1 MNTFLRDLLHLLR
14 RSRHDADLHE
24 EIETHRALRQA
35 ALERDGLGS
44 DDAAWASRR
53 AMGNMTLAVEEVR
66 DVWVSRA
73 VDQLRQ
79 DIRIA
84 VRGLRRNPVFTL
96 VAIATLALGIG
107 ANTALFS
114 IFNGLILRPL
124 PVRDPGRLALLLD
137 GSWSYPIWAEVKAR
151 ENDLFDG
158 AVAWANERFDLSRGG
173 QSAFVDGAHVSGNF
187 FEVLGVSA
195 VRGRMLTPSDDTA
208 AAPDGPVAVISHRFW
223 REQFA
228 GADDVIGRQITL
240 QRRAFTVVGVMP
252 PGFFGVDVGRMTDV
266 MLPFAAEPLMR
277 GEESQLASVDSSW
290 LNMIVRRKPGQS
302 LEQAN
307 AALRGVQPQIRA
319 ATMSGISATRVARY
333 LTRPLTLEDAATG
346 RSSLRSEFETPLIAM
361 IVAVALL
368 LLVACTNIAS
378 LLVARV
384 LARHRELSVRMALG
398 GSRLRLARLLFIE
411 SLIVAIAG
419 ASLGLVFA
427 RWSGALLV
435 RQLSTWEGDVSV
447 ELALDWRVL
456 GFSVALACASA
467 IVAGVAPALGLRSV
481 AAGEALKDAG
491 RGLAGDRRFAVRGT
505 LVVAQIAMS
514 LMLVTAAGLFL
525 RSFASLNQLPLGF
538 VPEPLL
544 IAELD
549 LQASDAPPAPPDLTI
564 EQRGP
569 RAERLRDAAAAVPGV
584 RSASLS
590 RVSLLTGGGWGA
602 NRVAVDDGPMP
613 VEDLSA
619 NRLWRN
625 ATSPGWFDTMGTPL
639 VSGRDFTDADR
650 VGAPLVAI
658 VNHAFVRRYQLG
670 QQPIGR
676 TVRIGLSNGERRY
689 EIVGV
694 VGDSAYT
701 EPRDGMMATMYVPLA
716 QVQPLGETVI
726 LTINSTP
733 PRKVRA
739 AGTPAADRGQ
749 RAAVEREV
757 AAALARTEPAIAFV
771 FRTFDQFIDA
781 RITQERLI
789 AMLSSFFGGLA
800 LLLAGI
806 GLYGIVAQAVRARQS
821 EIGLRL
827 ALGAQPSGIVRLIFH
842 RVSVLLQGSRSDSQA
857 VSGRRGFWG
866 RCCFRWRPAI
876 RRRSRLRP
884 VCWWLRGCWRPG
896 CRRGALHGSILRPS
910 SAKGRVAHTSRPPP
924 LSAHGIPKRS
934 TTSPNR
940 CAQKLCCRGT
950 VTSPP
955 SASCVKMRSAAA
967 TSSRLS

>member
-1 MNTFLRDLLHLLR
+1 MW
-14 RSRHDADLHE
+14 A
-24 EIETHRALRQA
+24 EIE
-35 ALERDGLGS
+35 
-44 DDAAWASRR
+44 
-53 AMGNMTLAVEEVR
+53 
-66 DVWVSRA
+66 
-73 VDQLRQ
+73 
-79 DIRIA
+79 
-84 VRGLRRNPVFTL
+84 
-96 VAIATLALGIG
+96 
-107 ANTALFS
+107 
-114 IFNGLILRPL
+114 
-124 PVRDPGRLALLLD
+124 
-137 GSWSYPIWAEVKAR
+137 AR

-158 AVAWANERFDLSRGG
+158 AIAWANERFDLSRGG
-173 QSAFVDGAHVSGNF
+173 QSAFVDGAYVSGRF

-195 VRGRMLTPSDDTA
+195 VRGRMLTPADDA
-208 AAPDGPVAVISHRFW
+208 ADAQDRPVAVISHRFW
-223 REQFA
+223 REHFDGGDA
-228 GADDVIGRQITL
+228 AIGRQITL

-277 GEESQLASVDSSW
+277 GQESRLSSVAWSW

-319 ATMSGISATRVARY
+319 ATVSGVAATRAARY

-346 RSSLRSEFETPLIAM
+346 RSSLRSEFERPLIAM
-361 IVAVALL
+361 IVAVGLL

-384 LARHRELSVRMALG
+384 LARRRELTVRLALG
-398 GSRLRLARLLFIE
+398 GSRGRLARLLFTE
-411 SLIVAIAG
+411 SLIVAAAG
-419 ASLGLVFA
+419 AALGLVFA

-435 RQLSTWEGDVSV
+435 HQLSTWESDVSLG
-447 ELALDWRVL
+447 LALDWRVL

-505 LVVAQIAMS
+505 LVVAQVAVS
-514 LMLVTAAGLFL
+514 LMLVTGAGLFL

-549 LQASDAPPAPPDLTI
+549 QQASDAPV

-569 RAERLRDAAAAVPGV
+569 RAERLRAAAAAVPGV

-602 NRVAVDDGPMP
+602 NRVAVDDEPMP

-619 NRLWRN
+619 NRLWLN

-639 VSGRDFTDADR
+639 VNGRDFTDADR

-658 VNHAFVRRYQLG
+658 VNRAFVRRYQLG

-676 TVRIGLSNGERRY
+676 TVRIGLSNGGERRY
-689 EIVGV
+689 EIVAV
-694 VGDSAYT
+694 VGDSVYT
-701 EPRDGMMATMYVPLA
+701 DPRDGMMATMYVPLT

-726 LTINSTP
+726 LTIN
-733 PRKVRA
+733 
-739 AGTPAADRGQ
+739 ADRGQ
-749 RAAVEREV
+749 RAAVQREV
-757 AAALARTEPAIAFV
+757 GAALARTEPAIAFV
-771 FRTFDQFIDA
+771 FRTVDQFIDA

-800 LLLAGI
+800 VLLAGI

-827 ALGAQPSGIVRLIFH
+827 ALGARPAGIVRLVLR
-842 RVSVLLQGSRSDSQA
+842 RVGVLVAVGLALGLAGSLWAAQFVRPLLFQVDARDPAAFVGAASVLVAAGVLA
-857 VSGRRGFWG
+857 TWL
-866 RCCFRWRPAI
+866 PA
-876 RRRSRLRP
+876 
-884 VCWWLRGCWRPG
+884 
-896 CRRGALHGSILRPS
+896 RRGARLDPAAVLRE
-910 SAKGRVAHTSRPPP
+910 G
-924 LSAHGIPKRS
+924 
-934 TTSPNR
+934 
-940 CAQKLCCRGT
+940 
-950 VTSPP
+950 
-955 SASCVKMRSAAA
+955 
-967 TSSRLS
+967 

>member
-1 MNTFLRDLLHLLR
+1 MNTFLRGLLHLLG
-14 RSRHDADLHE
+14 RSRHDADLRE

-44 DDAAWASRR
+44 DDATWASRR
-53 AMGNMTLAVEEVR
+53 AIGNVTLAVEDVR
-66 DVWVSRA
+66 DVWITRA
-73 VDQLRQ
+73 VDELWQE
-79 DIRIA
+79 IRIA
-84 VRGLRRNPVFTL
+84 VRGLRKNPVFTL

-137 GSWSYPIWAEVKAR
+137 GSWSYPIWAEIKAR

-158 AVAWANERFDLSRGG
+158 AIAWADERFDLSRGG
-173 QSAFVDGAHVSGNF
+173 QSAFVDGSHVSGRF

-195 VRGRMLTPSDDTA
+195 VRGRMLTPADDA
-208 AAPDGPVAVISHRFW
+208 AGALSFDAAQDAPSASRGADGPVAVISHRFW
-223 REQFA
+223 REHFA
-228 GADDVIGRQITL
+228 GADDVIGRQVTL

-277 GEESQLASVDSSW
+277 GQESQLASVGSSW
-290 LNMIVRRKPGQS
+290 LNVMVRLKPGQS

-319 ATMSGISATRVARY
+319 ATVSGAAAARAARY
-333 LTRPLTLEDAATG
+333 LTRPLTLVNAATG
-346 RSSLRSEFETPLIAM
+346 KSSLRSEFEKPLIAM
-361 IVAVALL
+361 IVAVGLL

-384 LARHRELSVRMALG
+384 LARRRELSVRMALG
-398 GSRLRLARLLFIE
+398 GSRGRLARLLFTE
-411 SLIVAIAG
+411 SLIVATAG
-419 ASLGLVFA
+419 AALGLVFA
-427 RWSGALLV
+427 GWSGALLV
-435 RQLSTWEGDVSV
+435 RQLSTWESDVSL

-467 IVAGVAPALGLRSV
+467 IGAGVAPALGLRSV

-505 LVVAQIAMS
+505 LVVAQIAVS

-549 LQASDAPPAPPDLTI
+549 LQASDAPI
-564 EQRGP
+564 EERGQW
-569 RAERLRDAAAAVPGV
+569 AERLRAAAAAVPGV

-602 NRVAVDDGPMP
+602 NRVAVDDGPMA

-625 ATSPGWFDTMGTPL
+625 ATTPGWFDTMGTPL
-639 VSGRDFTDADR
+639 VNGRDFTDADR

-670 QQPIGR
+670 QQAIGR

-689 EIVGV
+689 EIVGLV
-694 VGDSAYT
+694 ADSVYT
-701 EPRDGMMATMYVPLA
+701 SPRDGMMATIYVPLA
-716 QVQPLGETVI
+716 QVQPLGETAI
-726 LTINSTP
+726 LTIN
-733 PRKVRA
+733 
-739 AGTPAADRGQ
+739 ADRGQ
-749 RAAVEREV
+749 RAPVERDV

-781 RITQERLI
+781 TVTQERLI
-789 AMLSSFFGGLA
+789 AMLSSFFAGLA

-806 GLYGIVAQAVRARQS
+806 GLYGIVAQAVRTSQG

-827 ALGAQPSGIVRLIFH
+827 ALGAAPAGIVRLVLS
-842 RVSVLLQGSRSDSQA
+842 RVGVLIA
-857 VSGRRGFWG
+857 VGLALGLAGGLWAAKFVGPLLFQVEARDPATFAGAAGVLVVAGGLAAWLPARRAA
-866 RCCFRWRPAI
+866 RLDPATV
-876 RRRSRLRP
+876 LRE
-884 VCWWLRGCWRPG
+884 G
-896 CRRGALHGSILRPS
+896 
-910 SAKGRVAHTSRPPP
+910 
-924 LSAHGIPKRS
+924 
-934 TTSPNR
+934 
-940 CAQKLCCRGT
+940 
-950 VTSPP
+950 
-955 SASCVKMRSAAA
+955 
-967 TSSRLS
+967 

>member
-1 MNTFLRDLLHLLR
+1 MKGLVMSAFLRRVMYFLG
-14 RSRHDADLHE
+14 RSRHDADLRD
-24 EIETHRALRQA
+24 EIESHRAHRQD
-35 ALERDGLGS
+35 ALERDGLAS
-44 DDAAWASRR
+44 DAAAWASRR
-53 AMGNMTLAVEEVR
+53 AIGNVAVTLEDVR

-73 VDQLRQ
+73 VDQLWQ

-84 VRGLRRNPVFTL
+84 VRGLRKNPVFTL

-137 GSWSYPIWAEVKAR
+137 GSWSYPVWAEIKAR

-158 AVAWANERFDLSRGG
+158 AVAWANERFDMSRGG
-173 QSAFVDGAHVSGNF
+173 QSAFVDGAHVSGRF

-195 VRGRMLTPSDDTA
+195 VRGRMLTPADDAA

-228 GADDVIGRQITL
+228 GADDVIGRQVTL

-277 GEESQLASVDSSW
+277 GQESQLASVASSW

-319 ATMSGISATRVARY
+319 ATVSGVAATRAARY

-346 RSSLRSEFETPLIAM
+346 RSSLRADFERPLIAM
-361 IVAVALL
+361 IVAVGLL

-384 LARHRELSVRMALG
+384 LARRRELTVRMALG
-398 GSRLRLARLLFIE
+398 GSRGRLARLLFTE
-411 SLIVAIAG
+411 SLIVAMAG
-419 ASLGLVFA
+419 AALGLVFA

-435 RQLSTWEGDVSV
+435 HQLSTWESDVSL

-456 GFSVALACASA
+456 VFSVALASASA
-467 IVAGVAPALGLRSV
+467 IVAGIAPALGLRSV

-505 LVVAQIAMS
+505 LVVAQVAVS

-549 LQASDAPPAPPDLTI
+549 LQASDAPIA
-564 EQRGP
+564 QRGP
-569 RAERLRDAAAAVPGV
+569 RAERLRAAAAAVPGV

-602 NRVAVDDGPMP
+602 NRVAIDDGPML

-639 VSGRDFTDADR
+639 VNGRDFTDADR

-676 TVRIGLSNGERRY
+676 TVRIGLPNRGEMRY
-689 EIVGV
+689 EIVGL

-701 EPRDGMMATMYVPLA
+701 SPRDGMMATMYVPLA

-726 LTINSTP
+726 LTVN
-733 PRKVRA
+733 
-739 AGTPAADRGQ
+739 AGRGQ
-749 RAAVEREV
+749 RAAVARDV

-781 RITQERLI
+781 TVTQERLI
-789 AMLSSFFGGLA
+789 AMLSSFVGGLA

-806 GLYGIVAQAVRARQS
+806 GLYGIVAQAVRARQA

-827 ALGAQPSGIVRLIFH
+827 ALGAQPRGIVRLVFH
-842 RVSVLLQGSRSDSQA
+842 RVSVLVVAGLAIGLTGSLWAAQFLGPLLFQVETRD
-857 VSGRRGFWG
+857 
-866 RCCFRWRPAI
+866 PA
-876 RRRSRLRP
+876 
-884 VCWWLRGCWRPG
+884 
-896 CRRGALHGSILRPS
+896 
-910 SAKGRVAHTSRPPP
+910 TF
-924 LSAHGIPKRS
+924 
-934 TTSPNR
+934 
-940 CAQKLCCRGT
+940 
-950 VTSPP
+950 
-955 SASCVKMRSAAA
+955 AAA
-967 TSSRLS
+967 AGVLVAVGVLAAWLPARRAARLDPATVLREG